1 MKRYYVYVIEL
12 DPSVADQKKFW
23 AKNPKYISGKSC
35 VYVGQSSRKPSLRFA
50 QHKEGYKSNKYAKVY
65 GLKLRPDL
73 YEQYNP
79 IPTRKDAEAI
89 EEMLGIGLRNR
100 GYGVW
105 FNWCEPLCP
114 MEILLW
120 YRVRKRFFMYRHGYW
135 VSPMNGKRSRPM
147 MWNQASLS
155 TVFIRQ
161 ENKWK
166 AEQL

>member
-12 DPSVADQKKFW
+12 DPSVANQKKFR
-23 AKNPKYISGKSC
+23 AKNPKYISRKSC

-89 EEMLGIGLRNR
+89 EEMLGMGLRNR

-105 FNWCEPLCP
+105 FN
-114 MEILLW
+114 
-120 YRVRKRFFMYRHGYW
+120 
-135 VSPMNGKRSRPM
+135 
-147 MWNQASLS
+147 
-155 TVFIRQ
+155 
-161 ENKWK
+161 
-166 AEQL
+166 